1 MVESLGKY
9 VKRDFIMVSECK
21 ILWQR
26 NDKMVRRVFSLETGE
41 TDLKVV

>member
-1 MVESLGKY
+1 MVESLGKD
-9 VKRDFIMVSECK
+9 VKRDFIMVSELK
-21 ILWQR
+21 RLWQR